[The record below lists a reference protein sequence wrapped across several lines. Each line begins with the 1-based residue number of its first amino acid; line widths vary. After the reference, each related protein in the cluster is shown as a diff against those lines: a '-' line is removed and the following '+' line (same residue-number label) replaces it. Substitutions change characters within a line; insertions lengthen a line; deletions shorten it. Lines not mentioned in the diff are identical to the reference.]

1 MNRTPIAAT
10 RRTPYLAALAL
21 AAWWLCGCAA
31 APPATSSAVEL
42 PDGSLR
48 LEHWRSVGGGF
59 LAAPAPGT
67 GFGVAPRP
75 SGGAF
80 VKLVAP
86 TVLALAGNDLLIVD
100 SGTARIWRV
109 DLGLNTFTPIAN
121 PSAAPA
127 TPGTAL
133 AIGPDLSAWVLDGVS
148 RQVTRFARDGRP
160 MQTYRAGNTAPA
172 PVGIALA
179 DGGATLLMADAALRH
194 WLEFRPIG
202 SFSTAVVPDA
212 VRSLAGA
219 AGAVRGVDAIATSRD
234 SVVVLDRS
242 AGAVHVMHR
251 DGQIQGRL
259 GEGDLKQPVALA
271 ADRYGRVFVLD
282 AQDDALVL
290 LRVGRAAQR
299 ITAQA
304 LRVQRI
310 GGIAVDESLLA
321 VSDPL
326 TGQVVLHVVRDL
338 ERP

>member
-1 MNRTPIAAT
+1 M
-10 RRTPYLAALAL
+10 
-21 AAWWLCGCAA
+21 
-31 APPATSSAVEL
+31 
-42 PDGSLR
+42 
-48 LEHWRSVGGGF
+48 
-59 LAAPAPGT
+59 
-67 GFGVAPRP
+67 
-75 SGGAF
+75 
-80 VKLVAP
+80 
-86 TVLALAGNDLLIVD
+86 
-100 SGTARIWRV
+100 
-109 DLGLNTFTPIAN
+109 
-121 PSAAPA
+121 
-127 TPGTAL
+127 
-133 AIGPDLSAWVLDGVS
+133 LDGVS

-219 AGAVRGVDAIATSRD
+219 AGAVHGVDAIATSRD